1 MAKLLNHGMFHMAK
15 CTPKL
20 FLCSAAVMYMQRLGG
35 GGEGKLGREKE
46 DRKRSGK
53 KEGRTHTEQ

>member
-1 MAKLLNHGMFHMAK
+1 MACFIWLSVLR
-15 CTPKL
+15 KL

-35 GGEGKLGREKE
+35 GGEGILGREGREKE